1 MQIVTFMV
9 MAIIGA
15 VFAFIQ
21 VCVAG
26 DGAGKIHRVYDDS
39 YLDADCGDSRCKK
52 VFLSDL
58 CREKR
63 CCEGPVSRCRL
74 DV

>member
-26 DGAGKIHRVYDDS
+26 DGAGNIHRVYDR

-52 VFLSDL
+52 VFVSDL
-58 CREKR
+58 CRETM
-63 CCEGPVSRCRL
+63 L
-74 DV
+74 